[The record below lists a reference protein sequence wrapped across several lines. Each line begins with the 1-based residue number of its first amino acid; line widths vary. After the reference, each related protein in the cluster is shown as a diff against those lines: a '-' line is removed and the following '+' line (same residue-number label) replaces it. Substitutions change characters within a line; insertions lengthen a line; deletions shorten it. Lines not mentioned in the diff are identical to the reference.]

1 MQNDQNHKLPIFGWV
16 MYDWA
21 NSAFATTIMA
31 GFFPI
36 FFKHFWSFGAD
47 AVVTTAKLG
56 FANAAAGIVIAL
68 CAPALGAIAD
78 RGRARKKILLVFAL
92 LGIVATSLLYF
103 VVEGQWQMAAAFY
116 ILAIIGFSGGNIF
129 YDALL
134 TSVASEKKVDMVSSL
149 GYALGY
155 LGGGILFAINVWMT
169 LQPAAFG
176 LSDAAESIRLSFL
189 CVGLWWMIFAIP
201 LFLFVKEPG
210 IHPDRSTSKIIKD
223 GLSQLKTTFRERRHL
238 KNIFLF
244 LAAYWL
250 YIDGVDTIIVMAV
263 NYGLSIGL
271 QPQDLILALLITQ
284 FIGFPSAI
292 AFGFM
297 GEKIGARRA
306 IFAALVVYLLITL
319 WGACMRQKWE
329 FYLLAITVGLV
340 QGGIQALSR
349 SFFTR
354 LIPEDKSAQYFGFYN
369 MVGKFAAIVGPLL
382 IGATGLWLSA
392 MGFSDMLATRLSILS
407 VSLLFLA
414 GGILFFFVDEKRWGK
429 IDLLKGKES
438 R

>member
-1 MQNDQNHKLPIFGWV
+1 
-16 MYDWA
+16 
-21 NSAFATTIMA
+21 MA

-103 VVEGQWQMAAAFY
+103 VLEGQWQMAAAFY
-116 ILAIIGFSGGNIF
+116 ILALIWFSGGYIF
-129 YDALL
+129 HAALL

>member
-1 MQNDQNHKLPIFGWV
+1 
-16 MYDWA
+16 
-21 NSAFATTIMA
+21 MA

-201 LFLFVKEPG
+201 LFLFVKEHV
-210 IHPDRSTSKIIKD
+210 INPDRSTSKIIKD

>member
-1 MQNDQNHKLPIFGWV
+1 
-16 MYDWA
+16 
-21 NSAFATTIMA
+21 MA

-68 CAPALGAIAD
+68 CAPALGAIAA

>member
-1 MQNDQNHKLPIFGWV
+1 
-16 MYDWA
+16 
-21 NSAFATTIMA
+21 MA

-292 AFGFM
+292 AFGFIC
-297 GEKIGARRA
+297 EKIGARRA

>member
-1 MQNDQNHKLPIFGWV
+1 
-16 MYDWA
+16 
-21 NSAFATTIMA
+21 MA